1 MARVAAGMGHAAP
14 MGGGHAH
21 SHSHGDG
28 HEPELAPSSARRALL
43 VAAAAIGVLT
53 LVGLVLLWPRGEA
66 DADLGQLGF
75 PARLVDATVTSVR
88 EGPCQGTA
96 PADGVVCDEIEAR
109 ITAGPTEG
117 DVGAFELAPGASNP
131 GLEVGDRI
139 VLGYAPDAD
148 PGFQYYFADFQ
159 RRGPLV
165 ALAVIFAVA
174 VVVLGRWQGV
184 RALAGLAAS
193 LLVIVAFT
201 LPALLGGD
209 SPLAIALVSASVVAY
224 LALYLAHGVNTRT
237 TTALLGTLMSLA
249 LTGLLALVFVSLARF
264 TGLGDEEAIYL
275 QVSSDQIDLRGLLLA
290 GIVIGSL
297 GVLDDVTVTQVS
309 AVWELRRASP
319 GLGAR
324 QLYRSALRIGR
335 DHISSTVNTL
345 VLAYAGA
352 SLPLLL
358 LFTQASRPL
367 GEILTGEVV
376 AVEVVRTL
384 VGSIGLVASVPITTG
399 LAAVVLA
406 GHRPGSAP
414 GVAEAAEPS

>member
-1 MARVAAGMGHAAP
+1 

-28 HEPELAPSSARRALL
+28 HEPELAPSAARRALL
-43 VAAAAIGVLT
+43 VAAAAVGALT
-53 LVGLVLLWPRGEA
+53 LLGLVLLWPRGEA
-66 DADLGQLGF
+66 DADLGELGF
-75 PARLVDATVTSVR
+75 PAQLVDATVTSVR

-96 PADGVVCDEIEAR
+96 PSDGVVCDEIEAR
-109 ITAGPTEG
+109 ITNGPTEG
-117 DVGAFELAPGASNP
+117 DVAAFELAPGASNP
-131 GLEVGDRI
+131 GLAAGDRI

-174 VVVLGRWQGV
+174 VVVLGRWQGL
-184 RALAGLAAS
+184 RALAGLALS
-193 LLVIVAFT
+193 LLVLVAFT
-201 LPALLGGD
+201 LPALLEGD
-209 SPLAIALVSASVVAY
+209 SPLAVALVSASAVAF

-237 TTALLGTLMSLA
+237 TTALLGTFLSLA
-249 LTGLLALVFVSLARF
+249 LTGLLGLVFVSLARF

-367 GEILTGEVV
+367 GEIITGEVV

-384 VGSIGLVASVPITTG
+384 VGSIGLVAAVPITTG
-399 LAAVVLA
+399 LAALVLA
-406 GHRPGSAP
+406 GRRPASAP
-414 GVAEAAEPS
+414 GVAEPAEPS